1 MHACVLLIAI
11 DGVIDGRGKNMVTS
25 KFDISIFKLIYDS
38 CVVEIQT
45 LYQN

>member
-1 MHACVLLIAI
+1 MVLLMAAEK
-11 DGVIDGRGKNMVTS
+11 KNMVTS
-25 KFDISIFKLIYDS
+25 KFDVSIFKLIYES